1 MTGLI
6 SPLVDRMLLITN
18 AVAGTNDR
26 ESVDLALAVL
36 RESAE
41 VAVAETASL
50 DQLDGV
56 LERRDGRTV
65 VVAGGDGSLHAVVA
79 ALQRR
84 SELDQPTIGLIPLGT
99 GNDFARCVQIPLDP
113 ARAAR
118 VVAGG
123 RTDRIDILVDDDGGV
138 VVNAVHAGAG
148 TDAAREARRWKKRL
162 GRLGYGVGAVIAGFK
177 VQGEKLHVL
186 GDQQVLANGTRRV
199 LQVGVG
205 NGSYIGGGTA
215 LTPAADPTDGQVD
228 LMVSFAVS
236 RKDRLQYAIHLKRGT
251 HADRHD
257 VHTARASVVE
267 IHGRAFWC
275 NTDGELS
282 GPMRRQ
288 RWKVRPQAFTMLL
301 PTHEQAEPSA

>member
-1 MTGLI
+1 M
-6 SPLVDRMLLITN
+6 ITN
-18 AVAGTNDR
+18 ADAGTNDR

-41 VAVAETASL
+41 VEVAETASL
-50 DQLDGV
+50 DELDGI
-56 LERRDGRTV
+56 LHQRDGRTV

-84 SELDQPTIGLIPLGT
+84 GELDQPTIGLIPLGT
-99 GNDFARCVQIPLDP
+99 GNDFARSVQIPLDP

-118 VVAGG
+118 VVGGG
-123 RTDRIDILVDDDGGV
+123 RTGRIDILVDDDGGV

-148 TDAAREARRWKKRL
+148 ADAAREAKRWKKSL
-162 GRLGYGVGAVIAGFK
+162 GKVGYALGAVIAGFK

-186 GDQQVLANGTRRV
+186 ADREVLANGRRRV

-205 NGSYIGGGTA
+205 NGSYVGGGTA
-215 LTPAADPTDGQVD
+215 LIPGADPTDGQVD
-228 LMVSFAVS
+228 VMVSFAVR
-236 RKDRLQYAIHLKRGT
+236 RKDRLLYAIHLRRGT
-251 HADRHD
+251 HDERHD
-257 VHTARASVVE
+257 VHTVRASVVE

-282 GPMRRQ
+282 GPLRRQ
-288 RWKVRPQAFTMLL
+288 RWTVRPQAFTMLL
-301 PTHEQAEPSA
+301 PSPEQAEPSA

>member
-1 MTGLI
+1 MIRLGFLF
-6 SPLVDRMLLITN
+6 VDRMLLITN
-18 AVAGTNDR
+18 ADAGTNDR

-41 VAVAETASL
+41 VEVAETTSL
-50 DQLDGV
+50 DEIDGV
-56 LERRDGRTV
+56 LAKRDGRTV

-84 SELDQPTIGLIPLGT
+84 NELDQPTIGLIPLGT
-99 GNDFARCVQIPLDP
+99 GNDLARCVQIPLNP

-123 RTDRIDILVDDDGGV
+123 LTDRIDILVDEDGGV

-148 TDAAREARRWKKRL
+148 ADAAREAKRWKKSL
-162 GRLGYGVGAVIAGFK
+162 GKLGYALGAVIAGFK
-177 VQGEKLHVL
+177 VQGERLHVL
-186 GDQQVLANGTRRV
+186 ADQQVLANGRRRV

-205 NGSYIGGGTA
+205 NGSYVGGGTA
-215 LTPAADPTDGQVD
+215 LTPVADPTDGQLDV
-228 LMVSFAVS
+228 MVSFAVR
-236 RKDRLQYAIHLKRGT
+236 RKDRLLYAIHLKRGT
-251 HADRHD
+251 HEDRHD

-267 IHGRAFWC
+267 IHGRAFRC

-288 RWKVRPQAFTMLL
+288 RWKVQPQAFTMLV
-301 PTHEQAEPSA
+301 PTQEQAEPSA

>member
-1 MTGLI
+1 
-6 SPLVDRMLLITN
+6 MLLITN
-18 AVAGTNDR
+18 ADAGTNDR

-41 VAVAETASL
+41 VEVAETASL
-50 DQLDGV
+50 DELDDI
-56 LERRDGRTV
+56 LHRRDGRTV

-84 SELDQPTIGLIPLGT
+84 GELDQPTIGLIPLGT
-99 GNDFARCVQIPLDP
+99 GNDFARSVQIPLDP

-118 VVAGG
+118 VVGGG
-123 RTDRIDILVDDDGGV
+123 RTGRIDILVDDDGGV

-148 TDAAREARRWKKRL
+148 ADAAREAKRWKKSL
-162 GRLGYGVGAVIAGFK
+162 GKVGYALGAVIAGFK

-186 GDQQVLANGTRRV
+186 ADREVLANGRRRV

-205 NGSYIGGGTA
+205 NGSYVGGGTA
-215 LTPAADPTDGQVD
+215 LIPGADPSDGQVD
-228 LMVSFAVS
+228 VMVSFAVR
-236 RKDRLQYAIHLKRGT
+236 RKDRLLYAIHLRRGT
-251 HADRHD
+251 HDERHD
-257 VHTARASVVE
+257 VHTVRASVVE

-282 GPMRRQ
+282 GPLRRQ
-288 RWKVRPQAFTMLL
+288 RWTVRPQAFTMLL
-301 PTHEQAEPSA
+301 PSPEQAEPSA